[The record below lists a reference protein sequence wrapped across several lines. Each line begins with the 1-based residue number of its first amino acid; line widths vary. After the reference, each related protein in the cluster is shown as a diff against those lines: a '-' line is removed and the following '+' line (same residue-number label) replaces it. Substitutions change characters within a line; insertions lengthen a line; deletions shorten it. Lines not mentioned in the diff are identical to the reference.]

1 MEKITY
7 QFEDFLQSV
16 APEYQEFA
24 AGIHAS
30 IMAAGCKIKIESKA
44 SGFFVSYANPK
55 TKRSMLNFL
64 FRKKGL
70 LVRMYPGDIGRCAA
84 LLDSLPE
91 SMIKE
96 LDKAQI
102 CKRLAQTADCSSR
115 CVMGYDFLVR
125 GNRYQ
130 ICRYCLQFAV
140 TPESAPVLTEWAALE
155 LE

>member
-1 MEKITY
+1 MEKVVY
-7 QFEDFLQSV
+7 QFEDFLLNV

-24 AGIHAS
+24 AGIHAVLTE
-30 IMAAGCKIKIESKA
+30 AGCKIKIESKA

-70 LVRMYPGDIGRCAA
+70 LVRMYPGDIARCAA
-84 LLDSLPE
+84 LLDRLPE
-91 SMIKE
+91 SMVKE
-96 LDKAQI
+96 LDKAQK
-102 CKRLAQTADCSSR
+102 CKRLTQTADCSSR
-115 CVMGYDFLVR
+115 CVMGYDFLAR

-140 TPESAPVLTEWAALE
+140 TPESVPVLTEWAALE
-155 LE
+155 IA

>member
-1 MEKITY
+1 MEKVTY
-7 QFEDFLQSV
+7 QFECFLQTV
-16 APEYQEFA
+16 APEYQAFA
-24 AGIHAS
+24 AGIHAALT
-30 IMAAGCKIKIESKA
+30 AAGCKLKIESKA

-55 TKRSMLNFL
+55 TKKSMLNFL

-84 LLDSLPE
+84 LLDRLPE
-91 SMIKE
+91 GMVTA
-96 LDKAQI
+96 LDKAQP
-102 CKRLAQTADCSSR
+102 CKRLTQTADCSSR

-140 TPESAPVLTEWAALE
+140 TPESVPVLAEWAALE
-155 LE
+155 IA